1 MKVLFICYANYCRS
15 PVAEKL
21 YNFYSKDSH
30 VALSAGLINFNKK
43 EMDPRSQQFLKN
55 KKLKDIGHHTRQLNY
70 EMIESS
76 DRIYTLDLNVLLE
89 VQKKF
94 PKHINKVKIIN
105 HLDRSLNTSDP
116 FKYKDIALY
125 NKCLDNIH
133 YIVLNLIKNDNQL

>member
-15 PVAEKL
+15 PVAEKI
-21 YNFYSKDSH
+21 YNYYAEDSH
-30 VALSAGLINFNKK
+30 VALSAGLINFNKI

-70 EMIESS
+70 EMMESS
-76 DRIYTLDLNVLLE
+76 DCIYTLDLNVLLK

-94 PKHINKVKIIN
+94 PKYVNKVKIIN
-105 HLDRSLNTSDP
+105 HLDRSVNTSDP
-116 FKYKDIALY
+116 YMLKDIALY

-133 YIVLNLIKNDNQL
+133 DIVINLIKNAS